1 YLEDF
6 YSCETEIVSKHN
18 VSSEDAIS
26 FDLTAAEQPTIE
38 LKDFNYCLV
47 LETLENEKLKNS
59 VVAQIWEHL
68 DFMETETS
76 IPNTSDETSNIETV
90 VMKNNEE
97 TTTEYVVS
105 DLPYTVLDNK
115 GSAMADLLHHQQ
127 FFQNIHKS
135 KLTDSSKLLLEWQN
149 SLRARMMEKING

>member
-1 YLEDF
+1 MGGKLSCIPKRKKYRYLEDF

-26 FDLTAAEQPTIE
+26 FDLTTSEQPIIE
-38 LKDFNYCLV
+38 LKDSNYCLV
-47 LETLENEKLKNS
+47 LETPENEKLKNS
-59 VVAQIWEHL
+59 DEAQIWEHL
-68 DFMETETS
+68 DFMETENS
-76 IPNTSDETSNIETV
+76 IPNTSDEPSNIETV

-105 DLPYTVLDNK
+105 DLHHTVLDNK

-127 FFQNIHKS
+127 FLQNIHKS
-135 KLTDSSKLLLEWQN
+135 H
-149 SLRARMMEKING
+149 KID